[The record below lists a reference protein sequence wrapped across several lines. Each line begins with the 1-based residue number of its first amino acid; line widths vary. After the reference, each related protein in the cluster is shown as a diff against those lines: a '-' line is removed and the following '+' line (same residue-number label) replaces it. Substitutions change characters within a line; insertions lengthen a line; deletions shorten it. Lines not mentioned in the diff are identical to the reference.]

1 MLEDAAGSRHLFGGK
16 TGIVFA
22 PCAIRVVPARA
33 WQFGGAVD
41 AIPVRG
47 IVAGE
52 IVDRPRDA
60 HLPEHREIGGGIGA
74 VGVEERAV
82 PIEEDASELAVW
94 RCRHICEVRLAESD
108 RRMVED
114 AKAERTLERASKDA
128 GLTGSEL

>member
-1 MLEDAAGSRHLFGGK
+1 MVFAAG
-16 TGIVFA
+16 
-22 PCAIRVVPARA
+22 AIRVVRAGA

-52 IVDRPRDA
+52 IVEGPRDA
-60 HLPEHREIGGGIGA
+60 HLAEHGQVGGGIGA

-82 PIEEDASELAVW
+82 PIEEDTLDLAVW
-94 RCRHICEVRLAESD
+94 RCRHFREVRLAESD

-114 AKAERTLERASKDA
+114 SKAERTLERASKDA
-128 GLTGSEL
+128 YRFLAEQ